1 MKTKISRK
9 ISPHIFRQIS
19 LEQGDA
25 AERYLDDVLQKA
37 MDQEKLPPWFL
48 GWKRHEKWSAGDMA
62 GVDFVITT
70 DRGPIRINVKSS
82 RIFAKQFASRHKHDD
97 IIPIVVN
104 ILGRPETFLGNF
116 ISIIGKTYKSMSY

>member
-37 MDQEKLPPWFL
+37 LDQGKLPPWLL
-48 GWKRHEKWSAGDMA
+48 GWIRHEKWSASDMA

-116 ISIIGKTYKSMSY
+116 ISIIGKAYKSMPD